1 MAIDA
6 PLQLETADHRARS
19 HGVCARAVS
28 FKTQCR
34 ITGTAP
40 VLNRR
45 MLPSAASTR
54 YEELTWVTTAT
65 AAATVATSW
74 AEFSEDSRKVE
85 RYSSAVSSLK
95 MILSWWNSLGEVQ
108 KASREAI
115 SRLVLDAE
123 AVISEEQSSWTS
135 TANNAAAV
143 GAGAMDL
150 GGSDEKDGGG
160 VMMGGDAQ
168 QV

>member
-1 MAIDA
+1 M
-6 PLQLETADHRARS
+6 
-19 HGVCARAVS
+19 
-28 FKTQCR
+28 
-34 ITGTAP
+34 
-40 VLNRR
+40 
-45 MLPSAASTR
+45 
-54 YEELTWVTTAT
+54 TTAT

-143 GAGAMDL
+143 GAGAMVKSS
-150 GGSDEKDGGG
+150 GSDENDGGG
-160 VMMGGDAQ
+160 VMMGGAAQ

>member
-1 MAIDA
+1 
-6 PLQLETADHRARS
+6 
-19 HGVCARAVS
+19 
-28 FKTQCR
+28 
-34 ITGTAP
+34 
-40 VLNRR
+40 

-150 GGSDEKDGGG
+150 GGSDEKD
-160 VMMGGDAQ
+160 
-168 QV
+168 